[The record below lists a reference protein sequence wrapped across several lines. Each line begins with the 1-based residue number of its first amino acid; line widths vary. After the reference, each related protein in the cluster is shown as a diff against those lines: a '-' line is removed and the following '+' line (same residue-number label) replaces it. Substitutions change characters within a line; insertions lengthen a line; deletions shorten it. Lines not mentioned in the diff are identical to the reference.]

1 VKYSLWLLAELAVI
15 AADIPE
21 GGLSFKPYTLLFNH
35 LSLHLLLLS
44 VFDKWK
50 IYIYIY
56 RRNEFIIPILS
67 KVNKFEFKNSLEFW
81 KNINFFKIFFKI
93 LISSLVDESD
103 SEE

>member
-50 IYIYIY
+50 KKKNIY
-56 RRNEFIIPILS
+56 RRNGFIIPILD
-67 KVNKFEFKNSLEFW
+67 KTNRFEFKNSLEFW
-81 KNINFFKIFFKI
+81 RNINFFKIFFKNLNI
-93 LISSLVDESD
+93 IISG
-103 SEE
+103 